1 MIRYKERSQMTVNT
15 PAEMSKAD
23 AKKLTQKIKTAVD
36 DLWTLLV
43 RAHDGKAWKALGHQ
57 TWEAYVEAEFGM
69 SKRRADQLLE
79 KGEVLAALEDATGQ
93 MGNTFPISKRDVDA
107 VKADLPAVA
116 EQVKAKVEAGEAPEK
131 AVAATVADKRAEKE
145 QAREAR
151 KAAQVEHDKQRE
163 EHAAALPQAIK
174 DREAA
179 KAEAIA
185 ARKAKPVDLEALTA
199 EIEELREANA
209 SLETELE
216 QVKADN
222 AKWEAMRVQFELG
235 GFEKLIADKDEEI
248 RVLETRLY
256 SESEDKASWV
266 KSAKY
271 WQAEALKLGFSN
283 DVVIDIE
290 TGEVVGG

>member
-1 MIRYKERSQMTVNT
+1 MTVNT
-15 PAEMSKAD
+15 RAKMSKAD
-23 AKKLTQKIKTAVD
+23 ARKLTQKIKTAVD
-36 DLWTLLV
+36 DLWSLLV
-43 RAHDGKAWKALGHQ
+43 QAHNWKAWKALEYQ
-57 TWEAYVEAEFGM
+57 TWEAYVSAEFNM
-69 SKRRADQLLE
+69 SRQRSYQLIDQGKVIHAIAE
-79 KGEVLAALEDATGQ
+79 AAGKMSTTVDISERDA
-93 MGNTFPISKRDVDA
+93 RDL
-107 VKADLPAVA
+107 KSDLPAVA
-116 EQVKAKVEAGEAPEK
+116 DQIKARVEAGTAPEK
-131 AVAATVADKRAEKE
+131 AIAETVAAKRADKE
-145 QAREAR
+145 QAREAQQA
-151 KAAQVEHDKQRE
+151 KQAEHDRQRQ
-163 EHAAALPQAIK
+163 EHVAALPQAIK

-179 KAEAIA
+179 KAEASA

-216 QVKADN
+216 QMKADH
-222 AKWEAMRVQFELG
+222 AKWEAMRVQFDLG
-235 GFEKLIADKDEEI
+235 GFEKIIADKDEEI

-271 WQAEALKLGFSN
+271 WQAEAQKLGFSN